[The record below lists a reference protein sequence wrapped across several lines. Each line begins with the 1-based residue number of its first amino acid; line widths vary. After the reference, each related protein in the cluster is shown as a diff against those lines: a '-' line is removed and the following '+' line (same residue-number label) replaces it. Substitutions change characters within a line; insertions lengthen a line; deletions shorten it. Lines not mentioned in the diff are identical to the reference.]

1 MKKNKPHILDRPIWN
16 ALAGRQSEFAI
27 GGPLAR
33 RYQRDV
39 EPFVATR
46 DDSEEAMAALGSL
59 IVEYGECLMLQ
70 IGNIPIPGGIR
81 VEKSTVGVQMIGEGR
96 ITPSNEDRIVALD
109 DNDVAEMIAL
119 AHLTEP
125 GPFLPRTHRLGQF
138 WGIRDAGRLVA
149 MAGERMKVE
158 GFAEVSGVCTHPDY
172 RGQQFAANLSKHI
185 ANLIIKR
192 GETPFLHA
200 YADNQAAIRLYE
212 ALGFRIRTE
221 VVVKVIRSDQATML
235 SVNKTKKPKSP

>member
-1 MKKNKPHILDRPIWN
+1 MELMNNIEAHILDRPVWN

-27 GGPLAR
+27 GGPLAK
-33 RYQRDV
+33 RYQSDV

-46 DDSEEAMAALGSL
+46 DDSEESMAALGSL
-59 IVEYGECLMLQ
+59 VDTYGECLLLQ
-70 IGNIPIPGGIR
+70 AGNIPVPDGIR
-81 VEKSTVGVQMIGEGR
+81 VEKSAIGVQMVGEGHR
-96 ITPSNEDRIVALD
+96 ATAHEDRIVVLD
-109 DNDVAEMIAL
+109 DSDVAEMIAL

-125 GPFLPRTHRLGQF
+125 GPFLPRTHMLGQF

-172 RGQQFAANLSKHI
+172 RGQKFAANLSKHV
-185 ANLIIKR
+185 ACQIIKR

-200 YADNQAAIRLYE
+200 YADNMSAIRLYE

-221 VVVKVIRSDQATML
+221 VVVKLLRSA
-235 SVNKTKKPKSP
+235 